1 MKKAMYEFTPDGKV
15 AFRLV
20 YHKVNSKRMNNLTPK
35 DKETLRDIVS
45 RFESILSELKKEI
58 Q

>member
-1 MKKAMYEFTPDGKV
+1 MKKAIYEFTPDGKV

-20 YHKVNSKRMNNLTPK
+20 YHKVNSKRMKNLTPE
-35 DKETLRDIVS
+35 DKKTLRDIVS
-45 RFESILSELKKEI
+45 RFESVLSELKKQI